1 MPKLPFELGV
11 AHYDDPPPD
20 RIESLDRLREADVF
34 REANELSAWIEV
46 EDGKIIDYGHEGRG
60 LIGVTRLKLGPAK
73 MAFPAVKFPLIQP
86 EPEVGDGWVRFV
98 QTAGGRM
105 GLPAPRRVRGKS
117 FFQLASASAWTTLQL
132 ILYADGQAKGSLVGA
147 SPFPRHWVYDAEGTL
162 VSKSAT
168 IDFEKWYRESYGE
181 QTPWGAEDTP
191 AFVTAVETEL
201 ERDLSSAVMTEGRK
215 MPRRRVEIGEALVE
229 QGEEGSELFLL
240 LDGVLDVEV
249 DGQTV
254 TQVGP
259 GAMLG
264 EHAVL
269 GGGRRT
275 ATLRAATPCR
285 VLVLDADQI
294 SRYELKL
301 LAASR
306 EPG

>member
-1 MPKLPFELGV
+1 
-11 AHYDDPPPD
+11 
-20 RIESLDRLREADVF
+20 
-34 REANELSAWIEV
+34 
-46 EDGKIIDYGHEGRG
+46 
-60 LIGVTRLKLGPAK
+60 
-73 MAFPAVKFPLIQP
+73 
-86 EPEVGDGWVRFV
+86 
-98 QTAGGRM
+98 
-105 GLPAPRRVRGKS
+105 
-117 FFQLASASAWTTLQL
+117 
-132 ILYADGQAKGSLVGA
+132 
-147 SPFPRHWVYDAEGTL
+147 
-162 VSKSAT
+162 
-168 IDFEKWYRESYGE
+168 
-181 QTPWGAEDTP
+181 
-191 AFVTAVETEL
+191 
-201 ERDLSSAVMTEGRK
+201 MTEGRK

-229 QGEEGSELFLL
+229 QGEEGNELFLL

-301 LAASR
+301 LASSR